1 MSLLKYIIRRLI
13 IAVPVIFGVMTLT
26 FVLSRFMPGD
36 PVLAYLPE
44 GKIDWDLYEQLYD
57 QLGFN
62 DPLIV
67 QYFDYLGDIL
77 VGDWGKSFSIA
88 RGMPVW
94 DLIMLKLPRT
104 ADIAIFSII
113 IASLVGIKSGIISAT
128 HRNKAR
134 DTFFRGLTLVGVALP
149 VFFMGM
155 LLQYTLGYAI
165 RIGDQAIFP
174 TTGFKTMGYEDPP
187 FVTGFRIIDALISGQ
202 FYMIT
207 DYLYHLV
214 LPVFCLSFISLAG
227 IVRQTRSSMLEILEQ
242 DYIRTARA
250 KGCKEKDVINTH
262 AKKNAMIPTVTI
274 IGLGFG
280 ALLTGAVL
288 TETTFG
294 LAGLGQLLIDAI
306 GDDDYWVLN
315 GLVFFFALVFISI
328 NLITDVVYG
337 ILDPRIRY

>member
-1 MSLLKYIIRRLI
+1 MSLLKYIIKRLL
-13 IAVPVIFGVMTLT
+13 IAVPVLFGVITLT

-44 GKIDWDLYEQLYD
+44 GKINWVLYEQLKTE
-57 QLGFN
+57 LGLN
-62 DPLIV
+62 DPIYV
-67 QYFDYLGDIL
+67 QYFRYLGDL
-77 VGDWGKSFSIA
+77 FVGNWGQSFSIA

-94 DLIMLKLPRT
+94 ELIMLKLPRT
-104 ADIAIFSII
+104 ADIAIFSIVI
-113 IASLVGIKSGIISAT
+113 SAVIGIKTGVISAT
-128 HRNKAR
+128 HRNKAK
-134 DTFFRGLTLVGVALP
+134 DTIFRGITLLGVALP
-149 VFFMGM
+149 VFFLGM
-155 LLQYTLGYAI
+155 LLQYSLGYVI
-165 RIGDQAIFP
+165 QIDGHGLFP
-174 TTGFKTMGYEDPP
+174 TTGFKTNFYEDPP
-187 FVTGFRIIDALISGQ
+187 FVTGFRVIDALLSGEL
-202 FYMIT
+202 YMIP
-207 DYLYHLV
+207 DYLIHLI

-227 IVRQTRSSMLEILEQ
+227 IVRQTRSSMLEVLEQ

-294 LAGLGQLLIDAI
+294 LAGLGELLILAI
-306 GDDDYWVLN
+306 RNDDYWVLN
-315 GLVFFFALVFISI
+315 GLVFFFALVFIAV
-328 NLITDVVYG
+328 NLITDVLYG